1 METTGF
7 GKGSAPLVIWLFVAL
22 GLGKALCSLLM
33 VREEEKS
40 GFTGQEAARK
50 TGRLSQRDT
59 VSAGLAVV
67 APMGWTRGQS

>member
-50 TGRLSQRDT
+50 TGRLS
-59 VSAGLAVV
+59 
-67 APMGWTRGQS
+67 